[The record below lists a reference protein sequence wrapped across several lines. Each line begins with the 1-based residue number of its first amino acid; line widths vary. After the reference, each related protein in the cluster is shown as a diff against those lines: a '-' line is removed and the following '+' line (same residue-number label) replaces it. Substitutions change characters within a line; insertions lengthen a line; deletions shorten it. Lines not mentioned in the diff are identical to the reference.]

1 MGILVRL
8 ITLGPSHFCALRLM
22 MCSCPALLPGLSET
36 LRPFNPV
43 TRSLSY
49 RIYFINQKAT
59 PYSLHSQFEKLG
71 GLKAMS
77 AWDNYSS
84 VCMEWEL
91 SNESC
96 TDEHKE
102 VKNAGAQI
110 MLHCLAPSLAFM
122 GFCKLTVTFLGE
134 VLIFPQTIDR
144 KWFIFF
150 LFSLPEKGNIQG
162 SSLLICLCKQEQ
174 KKSPAYIEGR
184 KVLLFGEL
192 HFQ

>member
-1 MGILVRL
+1 
-8 ITLGPSHFCALRLM
+8 
-22 MCSCPALLPGLSET
+22 
-36 LRPFNPV
+36 
-43 TRSLSY
+43 
-49 RIYFINQKAT
+49 
-59 PYSLHSQFEKLG
+59 
-71 GLKAMS
+71 MS

-84 VCMEWEL
+84 VRMEWEL

-110 MLHCLAPSLAFM
+110 MLCCLAPSLPFM

-134 VLIFPQTIDR
+134 VLIFPWTIDR

-150 LFSLPEKGNIQG
+150 LFSYLKKVMFRAAVY
-162 SSLLICLCKQEQ
+162 SYACASRS

-184 KVLLFGEL
+184 KVFYLVSYIFNNTWCYNKADAVSESRRLAVLVWFL
-192 HFQ
+192 HSAKLNRETYISEHYTMKKH

>member
-1 MGILVRL
+1 
-8 ITLGPSHFCALRLM
+8 
-22 MCSCPALLPGLSET
+22 
-36 LRPFNPV
+36 
-43 TRSLSY
+43 
-49 RIYFINQKAT
+49 
-59 PYSLHSQFEKLG
+59 
-71 GLKAMS
+71 MS

-96 TDEHKE
+96 SDEHKE

-110 MLHCLAPSLAFM
+110 TLHCLAPSLAFM

-134 VLIFPQTIDR
+134 VLIFPWTIDR

-150 LFSLPEKGNIQG
+150 LFSYLKKVMFRAAVNSYACG
-162 SSLLICLCKQEQ
+162 SRS

-184 KVLLFGEL
+184 KVFYSVSSIFYNAWCYNKAVAVSESRKLAVFLWFLCTAKLNREPYVSE
-192 HFQ
+192 HYTMKKPH

>member
-1 MGILVRL
+1 
-8 ITLGPSHFCALRLM
+8 
-22 MCSCPALLPGLSET
+22 
-36 LRPFNPV
+36 
-43 TRSLSY
+43 
-49 RIYFINQKAT
+49 
-59 PYSLHSQFEKLG
+59 
-71 GLKAMS
+71 MS

-110 MLHCLAPSLAFM
+110 MLCCLAPSLAFM

-134 VLIFPQTIDR
+134 VFSFPWTIDR

-150 LFSLPEKGNIQG
+150 LFSYLKKVMFRAALYSYTCESRN
-162 SSLLICLCKQEQ
+162 
-174 KKSPAYIEGR
+174 KKSTAYREGR
-184 KVLLFGEL
+184 KMVYLVS
-192 HFQ
+192 HFFNNTWCYYKADVVSESRKLAVFVWFFCSAKLNREMCISEHYTMKNH